1 MGTSYKNHGGAFL
14 SLNYFQVHLSFVF
27 QTILLANL
35 NVNADH
41 CILLFLDQGN
51 FEIWRV
57 NISKHDSSDKRNLR
71 DWHMLFVFL
80 LLLLLLLFFLLLLL
94 LVGGVL
100 PSDIV
105 TSFFAGGSGKTKHLV
120 YHSFMFLLYFLSV
133 ISLLCL
139 IFFYSKILYLP
150 ARKGSQEE
158 KGMVA
163 EDDTSC
169 LLFWCVAAQV
179 LLLLGVRMRLLYS
192 TWFFHSKRLNS
203 DYQAWSYKKKSRTR
217 L

>member
-1 MGTSYKNHGGAFL
+1 MT
-14 SLNYFQVHLSFVF
+14 
-27 QTILLANL
+27 LLTR
-35 NVNADH
+35 
-41 CILLFLDQGN
+41 
-51 FEIWRV
+51 EIWGTG
-57 NISKHDSSDKRNLR
+57 IC
-71 DWHMLFVFL
+71 F
-80 LLLLLLLFFLLLLL
+80 LFFYYCYLCYYSSSYYYYWW
-94 LVGGVL
+94 GGGL

-105 TSFFAGGSGKTKHLV
+105 TSFFADGSGKTKHLV

-133 ISLLCL
+133 ISLLYL

-179 LLLLGVRMRLLYS
+179 LLLLGVRMRLFYS
-192 TWFFHSKRLNS
+192 TWFLHSKRLNS
-203 DYQAWSYKKKSRTR
+203 DYQVWSYKKKSRTR

>member
-35 NVNADH
+35 NVNADN

-57 NISKHDSSDKRNLR
+57 KISKHDSSDKRNLR

-80 LLLLLLLFFLLLLL
+80 LLLLLLFFLLLLL
-94 LVGGVL
+94 LVGGGGGGL
-100 PSDIV
+100 PTDIV
-105 TSFFAGGSGKTKHLV
+105 TSFFAGGSGKNKHLV

-133 ISLLCL
+133 ISLLYL

-150 ARKGSQEE
+150 AQKGSQEE
-158 KGMVA
+158 KGIVA

-169 LLFWCVAAQV
+169 LLF
-179 LLLLGVRMRLLYS
+179 
-192 TWFFHSKRLNS
+192 
-203 DYQAWSYKKKSRTR
+203 
-217 L
+217 